1 MSKVI
6 LKNLS
11 KFFGAT
17 AAVSNLDLEIQQ
29 GEFFSLLGPSGCG
42 KTTTLRMI
50 AGFEFPTAGQI
61 FFDDRDVTFLPPH
74 RRNTGMVFQNYALFP
89 HMTVFK
95 NAAFGLEARGVA
107 KPDIKQRV
115 RDALKLVELADF
127 EQRKVTEL
135 SGGQQLW
142 ALSHFRLP
150 SVAIAR
156 AIVIEP
162 VILLLDEPLSNL
174 DARLREETRD
184 ELRALQRRLGIT
196 TIYVTHDQEEAL
208 ALSDRIAVMKDGV
221 CHQVGAPAE
230 IYQRPADRFVAN
242 FVGHSNIL
250 EGQVVTS
257 QAGSA
262 QLEITPQ
269 RRPAQTVTI
278 KLAVNGAP
286 PVPRQSV
293 AVSIRPESIRF
304 ANAVDN
310 DFNSFPA
317 VIKRIS
323 FAGAFVDYQVE
334 AGGQPL
340 RVRQL
345 AESGSLKKI
354 GESVMLRVSP
364 SDVILLEN

>member
-11 KFFGAT
+11 KFFSET
-17 AAVSNLDLEIQQ
+17 AAVNHIDLEIAQ

-95 NAAFGLEARGVA
+95 NVAFGLEARGVS
-107 KPDIKQRV
+107 KPDIKKRV
-115 RDALKLVELADF
+115 RDALKLVNLADYDH
-127 EQRKVTEL
+127 RKVTEL
-135 SGGQQLW
+135 SGGQQQ
-142 ALSHFRLP
+142 R
-150 SVAIAR
+150 VAIAR

-221 CHQVGAPAE
+221 CHQVGAPTE
-230 IYQRPADRFVAN
+230 IYQRPIDLFVAN

-250 EGQVVTS
+250 EGRVVKS
-257 QAGSA
+257 EAGSA
-262 QLEITPQ
+262 QLEITPP
-269 RRPAQTVTI
+269 RRPTI
-278 KLAVNGAP
+278 TLTLAVNGAP
-286 PVPRQSV
+286 LAPQQTV
-293 AVSIRPESIRF
+293 AISIRPESIRF
-304 ANAVDN
+304 ANSAD
-310 DFNSFPA
+310 DRFNSFPA

-323 FAGAFVDYQVE
+323 FAGAFADYQVE
-334 AGGQPL
+334 AGGQLL

-354 GESVMLRVSP
+354 GETVMLRVSP
-364 SDVILLEN
+364 SDIILLENG